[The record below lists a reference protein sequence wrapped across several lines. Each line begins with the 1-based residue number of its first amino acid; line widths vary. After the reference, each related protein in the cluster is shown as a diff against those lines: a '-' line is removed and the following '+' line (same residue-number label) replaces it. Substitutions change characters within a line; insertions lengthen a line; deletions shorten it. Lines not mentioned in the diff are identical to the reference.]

1 MKIPVKLNCLK
12 SLHESCRPNSKYMK
26 KIIKYVILDILRN
39 RIMIAY
45 TSFLLLI
52 SLSVFNLEDNADK
65 GILSLVNL
73 VLIIVPLV
81 SVVFSTIYVYN
92 SAEFIE
98 LLVSQPLKR
107 GRLWMSIF
115 SGLALSLSLAFIAG
129 VGIPILLYNPSAAG
143 FVMLLSGVA
152 LSIIFVSIA
161 LLASVMTRD
170 KAKGIG
176 VAILLWF
183 FFTLIYDGIVLFI
196 LFQFADYP
204 LEKPMIGLTS
214 LNPVDLARVL
224 MLLKLDIS
232 ALMGYSGA
240 LFQSF
245 FGGNVGMIY
254 SSIVLVLWAI
264 IPVWLSAR
272 KFKSKDL

>member
-1 MKIPVKLNCLK
+1 
-12 SLHESCRPNSKYMK
+12 MK

-45 TSFLLLI
+45 TLFLLLI
-52 SLSVFNLEDNADK
+52 SFSVFNLEDNPDK
-65 GILSLVNL
+65 GILSLVNI

-92 SAEFIE
+92 SSEFIE
-98 LLVSQPLKR
+98 LLVSQPLRR
-107 GRLWMSIF
+107 GRLWASIF
-115 SGLALSLSLAFIAG
+115 TGLALSLSLAFLAG
-129 VGIPILLYNPSAAG
+129 VGIPILLYNPSASG
-143 FVMLLSGVA
+143 MIMLLSGIA

-161 LLASVMTRD
+161 LLASVLTRD

-183 FFTLIYDGIVLFI
+183 FFTLIYDGIVLFA

-204 LEKPMIGLTS
+204 MEQPMIAMIS

-245 FGGNVGMIY
+245 FGGNGGMIY
-254 SSIVLVLWAI
+254 SAFVLVLWAA
-264 IPVWLSAR
+264 IPFWLSVR
-272 KFKSKDL
+272 KFKTKDL

>member
-1 MKIPVKLNCLK
+1 
-12 SLHESCRPNSKYMK
+12 MK

-45 TSFLLLI
+45 TLFLLLI
-52 SLSVFNLEDNADK
+52 SFSVFNLEDNPDK
-65 GILSLVNL
+65 GILSLVNI

-92 SAEFIE
+92 SSEFIE
-98 LLVSQPLKR
+98 LLVSQPLRR
-107 GRLWMSIF
+107 GRLWASIF
-115 SGLALSLSLAFIAG
+115 TGLALSLSLAFAAG
-129 VGIPILLYNPSAAG
+129 VGIPILLYNPSASG
-143 FVMLLSGVA
+143 IIMLISGIA

-161 LLASVMTRD
+161 LLASVLTRD

-183 FFTLIYDGIVLFI
+183 FFTLIYDGIVLFA

-204 LEKPMIGLTS
+204 MEQPMIAMTS

-245 FGGNVGMIY
+245 FGGNGGMIY
-254 SSIVLVLWAI
+254 SAFVLILWAV
-264 IPVWLSAR
+264 IPFWLSMR
-272 KFKSKDL
+272 KFKTKDL

>member
-1 MKIPVKLNCLK
+1 
-12 SLHESCRPNSKYMK
+12 MK

-45 TSFLLLI
+45 TLFLLLI
-52 SLSVFNLEDNADK
+52 SFSVFNLEDNPDK
-65 GILSLVNL
+65 GILSLVNI

-92 SAEFIE
+92 SSEFIE
-98 LLVSQPLKR
+98 LLVSQPLRR
-107 GRLWMSIF
+107 GRLWASIF
-115 SGLALSLSLAFIAG
+115 TGLALSLSLAFLAG
-129 VGIPILLYNPSAAG
+129 VGIPILLYNPSASG
-143 FVMLLSGVA
+143 MVMLLSGIA

-161 LLASVMTRD
+161 LLASVLTRD

-183 FFTLIYDGIVLFI
+183 FFTLIYDGIVLFT

-204 LEKPMIGLTS
+204 MEQPMIAMTS

-245 FGGNVGMIY
+245 FGGNGGMIY
-254 SSIVLVLWAI
+254 SAFVLILWAV
-264 IPVWLSAR
+264 IPFWLSVR
-272 KFKSKDL
+272 KFKTKDL

>member
-1 MKIPVKLNCLK
+1 
-12 SLHESCRPNSKYMK
+12 MK
-26 KIIKYVILDILRN
+26 KIIKYVILDILKN
-39 RIMIAY
+39 RIVIAY
-45 TSFLLLI
+45 TLFLLLI
-52 SLSVFNLEDNADK
+52 SFSVFNLEDNPEK
-65 GILSLVNL
+65 GVLSLVNI

-81 SVVFSTIYVYN
+81 SIVFSTIYVYN
-92 SAEFIE
+92 SSEFIE

-107 GRLWMSIF
+107 INLWLSIF
-115 SGLALSLSLAFIAG
+115 CGLALSLSVAFAAG
-129 VGIPILLYNPSAAG
+129 VGIPVLLFNPSSSG
-143 FVMLLSGVA
+143 MIMLLAGIA

-161 LLASVMTRD
+161 LLASVLTRD

-183 FFTLIYDGIVLFI
+183 FFSLIYDGIILFL

-204 LEKPMIGLTS
+204 MESPMIVMTS

-240 LFQSF
+240 LFQSV
-245 FGGNVGMIY
+245 FGGNLGMIY
-254 SSIVLVLWAI
+254 ALTILLFWAVV
-264 IPVWLSAR
+264 PLWLSAR
-272 KFKSKDL
+272 RFRRKDL

>member
-1 MKIPVKLNCLK
+1 
-12 SLHESCRPNSKYMK
+12 MK

-45 TSFLLLI
+45 TLFLLLI

-81 SVVFSTIYVYN
+81 SVIFSTIYVYN

-115 SGLALSLSLAFIAG
+115 SGLALSLSLAFLAG
-129 VGIPILLYNPSAAG
+129 VGIPILLYNPSSAG
-143 FVMLLSGVA
+143 MTMLITGVA

-204 LEKPMIGLTS
+204 LEQPMIGMIS

-240 LFQSF
+240 LFQQF
-245 FGGNVGMIY
+245 FGGNLGMFY
-254 SSIVLVLWAI
+254 SSFVLILWAV
-264 IPVWLSAR
+264 IPVWLSSR

>member
-1 MKIPVKLNCLK
+1 
-12 SLHESCRPNSKYMK
+12 MK

-45 TSFLLLI
+45 TLFLLLI
-52 SLSVFNLEDNADK
+52 SLSVFNLEYNPDK
-65 GILSLVNL
+65 GILSLVNI

-92 SAEFIE
+92 SSEFIE
-98 LLVSQPLKR
+98 LLVSQPLRR
-107 GRLWMSIF
+107 GRLWASIF
-115 SGLALSLSLAFIAG
+115 TGLALSLSLAFLAG
-129 VGIPILLYNPSAAG
+129 VGIPILLYNPSASG
-143 FVMLLSGVA
+143 MIMLLSGIA

-183 FFTLIYDGIVLFI
+183 FFTLIYDGIVLFT

-204 LEKPMIGLTS
+204 MEQPMIAMTS

-245 FGGNVGMIY
+245 FGGNGGMIY
-254 SSIVLVLWAI
+254 SAFVLVLWAV
-264 IPVWLSAR
+264 IPFWLSVR
-272 KFKSKDL
+272 KFKTKDL